1 MNVFLCKADHR
12 VLDVLLFGVKFHGHH
27 HLLLLGGKGGQ
38 VVVGLHGEEGRGWQ
52 VLLLLDILI
61 PAEKET

>member
-12 VLDVLLFGVKFHGHH
+12 VLDVFLFGVKFHGHH

>member
-1 MNVFLCKADHR
+1 M
-12 VLDVLLFGVKFHGHH
+12 LDVLLFGVKFHGHH